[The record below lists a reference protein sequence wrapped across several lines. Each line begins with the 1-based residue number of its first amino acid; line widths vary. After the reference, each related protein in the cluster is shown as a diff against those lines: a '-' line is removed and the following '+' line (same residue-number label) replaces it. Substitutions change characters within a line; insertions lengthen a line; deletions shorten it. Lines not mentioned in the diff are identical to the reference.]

1 MVEFHWWEATMK
13 KFALVL
19 FAATSLL
26 GSGNIAS
33 AQYYY
38 GGGYYGAPG
47 PYYGYRYSDGGYY
60 RGGAMLGYN
69 NFGQPETWYPVR
81 RGGRCPRGYSVQ
93 DGVCKL
99 YRGY

>member
-1 MVEFHWWEATMK
+1 MK
-13 KFALVL
+13 KLALVL

-26 GSGNIAS
+26 GSGSIAS

-38 GGGYYGAPG
+38 GGGCAPG
-47 PYYGYRYSDGGYY
+47 PYYGYRYYDGGYY